1 MNMTNADSAASGLWP
16 TFQSPNHLNVYDI
29 RGASQDIQLAI
40 TTMTGIINRQQPQV
54 YLLSSG
60 DAAFWLQQAFAQIPH
75 DVSPAAGNAAL
86 DAMLNKYVSSIQG
99 LIIYDPDSS
108 DSINIATM
116 LAGQRNGIV
125 VSPAL
130 ASTLEG
136 PPHKLPVIADL
147 SIYKWKNRIQAY
159 TWAERNL
166 LKNSATNLIAG
177 LDPKIS
183 GALRSFLVATRT
195 FIYWLDAGNC
205 IPDIFNGFVSEC
217 GLMQRIFNEFPTGP
231 THLGWFINEP
241 QGVKFTSKAAMPVLA
256 SDFFENLEVW
266 SSIQNVGTG
275 LALSSAPTSTSSSSS
290 TSVSSSTSGSLTS
303 ASAGPTPSTTEPD
316 TSAASASSSASG
328 SFSSA
333 GAGPATSSSPQMEI
347 VAASTPKAYVS
358 FTISDGDNLQYN
370 QHRML
375 ALWKDPV
382 RGTLPIGWTISPSLV
397 QTAPSLATYYM
408 GTMSPND
415 ELIGGPSGI
424 GYMYPSEWPQTQL
437 PAFLKYTGES
447 MQAMKLALIE
457 VLDSG
462 SSQAFVNPALQTTYV
477 DVLSPFGVKGI
488 LSGSGQSKSTWKKV
502 SGVPVLQNLGLGDSV
517 SKTARLIK
525 NASAQY
531 INVYIMAWTM
541 TPSNLQQVVQ
551 QLGNQYQIVKP
562 SRLLEMLP

>member
-1 MNMTNADSAASGLWP
+1 
-16 TFQSPNHLNVYDI
+16 
-29 RGASQDIQLAI
+29 
-40 TTMTGIINRQQPQV
+40 
-54 YLLSSG
+54 
-60 DAAFWLQQAFAQIPH
+60 
-75 DVSPAAGNAAL
+75 
-86 DAMLNKYVSSIQG
+86 
-99 LIIYDPDSS
+99 
-108 DSINIATM
+108 
-116 LAGQRNGIV
+116 
-125 VSPAL
+125 L

-147 SIYKWKNRIQAY
+147 SIYNWKNRIQAY

-166 LKNSATNLIAG
+166 LKNSATTLIAG

-217 GLMQRIFNEFPTGP
+217 GLMQRIFSEFPTGP
-231 THLGWFINEP
+231 IHLGWFINEP

-266 SSIQNVGTG
+266 SSVQTVVTG
-275 LALSSAPTSTSSSSS
+275 PALASASTSTSSSAL
-290 TSVSSSTSGSLTS
+290 GSLTS
-303 ASAGPTPSTTEPD
+303 PAPGLAPSSSLGSLTS
-316 TSAASASSSASG
+316 TSAEPSL
-328 SFSSA
+328 
-333 GAGPATSSSPQMEI
+333 SSSPQTEI

-358 FTISDGDNLQYN
+358 FTISDGDNLQYD

-375 ALWKDPV
+375 ALWKDPA

-408 GTMSPND
+408 STMSPND
-415 ELIGGPSGI
+415 ELIAGPSGM

-477 DVLSPFGVKGI
+477 DVLAPFGVKGI
-488 LSGSGQSKSTWKKV
+488 LSGSGQSQSTWKKV
-502 SGVPVLQNLGLGDSV
+502 SGVPVLQNIGLGDSV
-517 SKTARLIK
+517 SKTVSLIK

-541 TPSNLQQVVQ
+541 APSNLQQVVQ

-562 SRLLEMLP
+562 SRLLELLP